1 MRCNNCGWDNAPA
14 AMRCEKCNAPQKGS
28 MVQENTP
35 VSPAPSSGNLNETI
49 KGARP
54 SGPYIDAP
62 NEPVKSGASVTD
74 VSCPFC
80 GYPNTSGTIKCINC
94 KKPLVKDTA
103 DGEPRSRKAPDSE
116 NEDNTKPH
124 GVLKTQ
130 TPWSKINDQ
139 KFTLK
144 HLTPDNQVKQSL
156 DYDGN
161 EVILNRS
168 NTIPNNSTITSNQ
181 QAMIFNKDGKWF
193 IADKSNLHTTF
204 IRPGEPVEIKKGDI
218 ILLGDSR
225 FEFDI

>member
-28 MVQENTP
+28 MVQDNNP
-35 VSPAPSSGNLNETI
+35 IPQPSSPGNINETI

-54 SGPYIDAP
+54 SGPYIDSP
-62 NEPVKSGASVTD
+62 NEPVKSGDSGTA

-80 GYPNTSGTIKCINC
+80 GYPNPDGAVKCISC
-94 KKPLVKDTA
+94 KKILDKA
-103 DGEPRSRKAPDSE
+103 DVEDEPKIDKAPA
-116 NEDNTKPH
+116 PH
-124 GVLKTQ
+124 YHVPTTPPGVLKTQ
-130 TPWSKINDQ
+130 TPWSKINEQ
-139 KFTLK
+139 KFSLK

-156 DYDGN
+156 DYEGN

-168 NTIPNNSTITSNQ
+168 NTIPNNSTITGNQ
-181 QAMIFNKDGKWF
+181 QAVIFNKEGKWF
-193 IADKSNLHTTF
+193 IADKSSLHTTF

-225 FEFDI
+225 FEFDL